1 MHHDPVVEARSRR
14 CPAVAARGLRS
25 RWLIAGAV
33 CVVLV
38 GPRVNGQVA
47 EQGTRPELELYLATL
62 GLGPAQLAAAANGQA
77 IVRLLKSDD
86 NRDVSVSGV
95 IAVRAPRDA
104 VVTHALEGRAF
115 MSAAASR
122 SGVFSHPPTAADVR
136 EAAFDNS
143 EYKGLRKC
151 RRADCDFKL
160 TAAAMQSFM
169 TGVEWSTPNAKSQ
182 ADDRLRTDLVQLLT
196 DYELRG
202 NEAMLT
208 YDDARAPARTADVFT
223 ALLAQSSQL
232 SGYAPALFRYLE
244 TYPAD
249 PPSAVRDVLYWA
261 DERLPHMRPTLTVNH
276 VVAYAP
282 PTGPAFVVRK
292 QIYATHYFEGALQV
306 MVVVD
311 GGALA
316 APPSAAP
323 MTYLLTVRRFRFD
336 ALPGGILNVR
346 GRVRSQ
352 LLDATR
358 QDLIRTRAELES
370 LAAADAASPIRQR

>member
-1 MHHDPVVEARSRR
+1 VGVRS
-14 CPAVAARGLRS
+14 LR
-25 RWLIAGAV
+25 LIASAV

-38 GPRVNGQVA
+38 GPRVAAQAA
-47 EQGTRPELELYLATL
+47 EHRTTPELGAYLATL
-62 GLGPAQLAAAANGQA
+62 GLGPSQLAAAANGQA

-104 VVTHALEGRAF
+104 VVAHALEGRAF
-115 MSAAASR
+115 MSAVASR
-122 SGVFSHPPTAADVR
+122 SGVFSHPPTAADVQQ
-136 EAAFDNS
+136 AGFDNF

-160 TAAAMQSFM
+160 TAATMQSFM
-169 TGVEWSTPNAKSQ
+169 TGVEWSSPNAKAQ
-182 ADDRLRTDLVQLLT
+182 ADDRLRADLLQLLT
-196 DYELRG
+196 DYERRG
-202 NEAMLT
+202 NAAMVT
-208 YDDARAPARTADVFT
+208 YDDARVPARTADVFA

-244 TYPAD
+244 TYPAER
-249 PPSAVRDVLYWA
+249 PGGVRDVLYWA

-311 GGALA
+311 GGALD

-323 MTYLLTVRRFRFD
+323 MTYLVTVRRFRFD

-358 QDLIRTRAELES
+358 QDLIRTRAALQS
-370 LAAADAASPIRQR
+370 PAAANAAAPTR